1 MNPVRVGC
9 QCTRRAPTGG
19 APSFRCRLSRNRCV
33 RFQGKFGMSVR
44 RLDGV
49 HRFDEVDGGD
59 PGRAV
64 LINILAPRLWRG
76 ETRL

>member
-1 MNPVRVGC
+1 
-9 QCTRRAPTGG
+9 
-19 APSFRCRLSRNRCV
+19 
-33 RFQGKFGMSVR
+33 MSVR